1 MSEHIK
7 EQISAF
13 FDGELPAVEQQL
25 LLQRLRRDPALRA
38 QWGRYQ
44 LIGDGLRQGLPP
56 YVDLG
61 LADRVMAD
69 VEALPAHRGGA
80 NVGRLAKSFVG
91 LAVAASVAVVAVL
104 AVQQLEAPQGG
115 ASDSAQLAVAP
126 QTLPP
131 PQAYVRVQQGAPAQ
145 AYAQV
150 QQGAP
155 PQSGNRLNEYL
166 VNHNEYAASTGM
178 PGMLPYVRIVGHEQK

>member
-13 FDGELPAVEQQL
+13 LDGELPVAERQL
-25 LLQRLRRDPALRA
+25 LLERLRRDPALRA

-61 LADRVMAD
+61 LAERVMAEL
-69 VEALPAHRGGA
+69 EAVPAHRGGGGA
-80 NVGRLAKSFVG
+80 GRLAKSFAG

-104 AVQQLEAPQGG
+104 AVQQLDAPDGGAGADRAPLAAAPQ
-115 ASDSAQLAVAP
+115 A
-126 QTLPP
+126 LPP
-131 PQAYVRVQQGAPAQ
+131 PQAYVRVQQG
-145 AYAQV
+145 
-150 QQGAP
+150 GSWDNAP
-155 PQSGNRLNEYL
+155 PPQAVNRLNEYV
-166 VNHNEYAASTGM
+166 VNHNEYAASAGM
-178 PGMLPYVRIVGHEQK
+178 PGVLPYVRIVGHEQK